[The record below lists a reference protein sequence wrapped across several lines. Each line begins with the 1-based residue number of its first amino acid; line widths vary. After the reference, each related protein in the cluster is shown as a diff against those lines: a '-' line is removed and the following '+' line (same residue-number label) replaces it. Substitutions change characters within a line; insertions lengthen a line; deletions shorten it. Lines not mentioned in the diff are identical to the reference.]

1 MDVEMAAAGQIK
13 RTTLCGLLDA
23 RDAEATA
30 EVEKMGGVTGIAVG
44 VGSDVETGLDVA
56 VDLMA
61 RQAQYGRNFIE
72 PKRAATFCELVWD
85 ALHDVTVIMLIIC
98 AFINLVLGGLFE
110 RKHNPSTWWL
120 DGVAITISVI
130 VVANVAAY
138 TDFVKEKQFRQLNDK
153 NTNESVT
160 VRRSSAP
167 TEISVRD
174 LVVGDIVDFAV
185 GAILPADGLLVS
197 GSDVRLDE
205 STLTGEPKLIGKGA
219 ASADGDHFL
228 LSGTKVMEGN
238 GTMLVLAVGEY
249 SVAGQIRA
257 AVYGKAKSD
266 EGKSKDEGGGDD
278 DDEESSAEA
287 SVLFQKLDKMALQ
300 IGYAGMV
307 VAIVCLVGMSII
319 WSVKTFHRDKFC
331 NLTPESNSTYSKTLL
346 ECLAECVRS
355 KVNANQ
361 CTGAPTAN
369 TLNATGLANELQCS
383 CNTEDA
389 PDGVKLLR
397 HWGTQGWDK
406 EIHLSKILS
415 FFIDAIAILVV
426 AVPEGL
432 PLAVTLSLS
441 FSVRRMQDD
450 NNMVKHM
457 DACETMGSAT
467 TICSDKTGTLTTN
480 RMTVR
485 RAYLAG
491 KSHAA
496 SGTTTVG
503 TVAKNDGTLGEAF
516 VTITTE
522 AIAINSTGRLA
533 IGENGLEEQ
542 KGNPTECA
550 LLAFGRDLGQEY
562 GAIRTKYGNAAGSE
576 LPWGVKQF
584 AFSSARKTMSW
595 VVDLG
600 GGRFRIFSKGASEI
614 VLGRCT
620 QVLQTDGTNTVPLDA
635 AAKAA
640 LTTDVITAFADDGMR
655 TICLAYR
662 DFDSQPDW
670 GETLP
675 LAAPGAVVEN
685 AAETQLTLIGIVGIE
700 DPLRPEVPVAIVQ
713 CRRAGIDVRMVT
725 GDNLNTAISIA
736 HKAGI
741 LADNHFDV
749 DRETGKRTVKLNFAM
764 EGKEFRRRVHDA
776 ETGKFRQ
783 DEFDNIWPKLRV
795 LARSSPADKLTLCNG
810 LNKSML
816 FQDKKTCADLKRDF
830 DIDIYPDRQVVA
842 MTGDGTNDAPA
853 LKRADV
859 GFAMGITGT
868 SIARDAC
875 DIILMD
881 DNFSS
886 IVKAAKWGRNIYDS
900 IQKFLQFQLTVNI
913 AALTI
918 NVVGAFAGDPP
929 LKAVQMLWVNL
940 IMDTLASL
948 ALATEPPT
956 DDLLER
962 APYSRS
968 ASLISQQMWVNMLGH
983 ALYQIIVC
991 LVMFFDGGD
1000 MFDVNDGR
1008 SSKDPSVHFTIIFN
1022 TFVCCTIFNEIN
1034 ARKLRGETNVFEG
1047 ITKNNIYSSIILIT
1061 FFLQGIFVQHI
1072 EAGVKCKKLTT
1083 NQWLICLVFGAFS
1096 LVWQQ
1101 IFVNPVAR
1109 FLLKPENQTTAG
1121 SAASGGVLK
1130 FKSGRVQV
1138 GSKQPDLKFGVTA
1151 KEEKA
1156 VEKEIARMASVRHEA
1171 IVLSRR

>member
-1 MDVEMAAAGQIK
+1 MAAVVPKGVEGDVEMGTVGGVGQIARSK
-13 RTTLCGLLDA
+13 LCEFLEA
-23 RDAEATA
+23 RDAEALA
-30 EVEKMGGVTGIAVG
+30 EVGKLGGVRGIATG
-44 VGSDVETGLDVA
+44 VGSDMETGLSENA
-56 VDLMA
+56 DLSR

-72 PKRAATFCELVWD
+72 PKKPATFLELVWD

-98 AFINLVLGGLFE
+98 AVVNLVLGGLFE
-110 RKHNPSTWWL
+110 REHSSTWWL

-130 VVANVAAY
+130 VVAFVAAY
-138 TDFVKEKQFRQLNDK
+138 TDYVKEKQFRALNDK
-153 NTNESVT
+153 NTNETVT
-160 VRRSSAP
+160 VRRSGNP

-174 LVVGDIVDFAV
+174 LVVGDILDFAV

-205 STLTGEPKLIGKGA
+205 STLTGEPKLIGKGG
-219 ASADGDHFL
+219 ASEGADPFL

-238 GTMLVLAVGEY
+238 GTMLVLAVGEF

-257 AVYGKAKSD
+257 AVYGKAKKND
-266 EGKSKDEGGGDD
+266 DDTPAAAAAGGAKGAAAEEEEEEDEGGA
-278 DDEESSAEA
+278 ES

-300 IGYAGMV
+300 IGYAGMI
-307 VAIVCLVGMSII
+307 VATICVVGMSII
-319 WSVKTFHRDKFC
+319 WSIKTFH
-331 NLTPESNSTYSKTLL
+331 NGNES
-346 ECLAECVRS
+346 
-355 KVNANQ
+355 
-361 CTGAPTAN
+361 
-369 TLNATGLANELQCS
+369 
-383 CNTEDA
+383 
-389 PDGVKLLR
+389 
-397 HWGTQGWDK
+397 WDK
-406 EIHLSKILS
+406 SKHPSKILS
-415 FFIDAIAILVV
+415 FFIDGIAILVV

-450 NNMVKHM
+450 NCMVKHM

-491 KSHAA
+491 KAHTA
-496 SGTTTVG
+496 SSTTTVG
-503 TVAKNDGTLGEAF
+503 TVASAEGGLTDDF
-516 VTITTE
+516 VTIAAQ
-522 AIAINSTGRLA
+522 AIAINSTARLA
-533 IGENGLEEQ
+533 MGDNGLEEQ

-550 LLAFGRDLGQEY
+550 MLAFGRDLGQAY
-562 GAIRTKYGNAAGSE
+562 APIREKFSNPAGSE
-576 LPWGVKQF
+576 LQWGVKQF

-600 GGRFRIFSKGASEI
+600 GGKLRLFSKGASEI
-614 VLGRCT
+614 VLARCT
-620 QVLQTDGTNTVPLDA
+620 GVLQADGVATAPLDDA
-635 AAKAA
+635 ATAA
-640 LTTDVITAFADDGMR
+640 ITKDVITAFADDGMR
-655 TICLAYR
+655 TICVGYR
-662 DFDSQPDW
+662 DFDSAPNWD
-670 GETLP
+670 EKLP
-675 LAAPGAVVEN
+675 LAAAGAVEEF
-685 AAETQLTLIGIVGIE
+685 AAETGLTLVGIVGIE

-741 LADNHFDV
+741 LADSHFDV
-749 DRETGKRTVKLNFAM
+749 DRETGKRTVKENFAM
-764 EGKEFRRRVHDA
+764 EGKEFRKRVHDPVS
-776 ETGKFRQ
+776 GKFRQ
-783 DEFDNIWPKLRV
+783 DEFDEIWPKLRV

-816 FQDKKTCADLKRDF
+816 FADKAKCSALKRDF
-830 DIDIYPDRQVVA
+830 GIEIYPDRQVVA

-853 LKRADV
+853 LKQANV

-886 IVKAAKWGRNIYDS
+886 IVQAAKWGRNIYDS

-968 ASLISQQMWVNMLGH
+968 MSLISPQMWINMLGH
-983 ALYQIIVC
+983 ALYEIIVC
-991 LVMFFDGGD
+991 LVLYFDGHR
-1000 MFDVNDGR
+1000 MFDVPDGR
-1008 SSKDPSVHFTIIFN
+1008 GVKAPSVHLTIIFN

-1034 ARKLRGETNVFEG
+1034 ARKLRGESNVFEG
-1047 ITKNNIYSSIILIT
+1047 ITKNNIYCAIVLIT

-1072 EAGVKCKKLTT
+1072 EAGVKCAKLTT
-1083 NQWLICLVFGAFS
+1083 NQWLICLALGSFS
-1096 LVWQQ
+1096 LIWQQ

-1121 SAASGGVLK
+1121 PTTSGGVLK
-1130 FKSGRVQV
+1130 FKSGRVQLS
-1138 GSKQPDLKFGVTA
+1138 GKQSDNKLTKSEDAAAV
-1151 KEEKA
+1151 KA
-1156 VEKEIARMASVRHEA
+1156 VARMASVRHEA